1 MLKKKKIYILAAVLA
16 VAAVACA
23 LVFGMLWTDHRAS
36 NFSRGQDLYIWP
48 DTPVQQVFTSLV
60 DSGVVIRPASLKR
73 ALKHEGLWDGEA
85 KMKPGHYK
93 VDGKVSS
100 YYFARMLANGWQT
113 PVRLTIAGT
122 VRTKDAIASRISRQ
136 MMTDSVSVMRALN
149 DSVLLSSFGFTPTN
163 VFSMIIPDTYE
174 VYWTSPPD
182 SIFSVFNRAW
192 KKFWTPENDAKAKA
206 LGLSRLEVSTLAS
219 IVSGETRY
227 KPEMPSI
234 AGVYLNRLRIGM
246 LLQADPTVAY
256 CFGYKPNRILLRHLE
271 VDSPYNTYKYAGLPP
286 GPICSPPRE
295 CLEAVL
301 NPDRNGYLYF
311 CASPALDGTHRFSS
325 TYPGHLANAREFQK
339 ALNARNK

>member
-1 MLKKKKIYILAAVLA
+1 MAKKKIIYILAAALAVLA
-16 VAAVACA
+16 VAGASLFA
-23 LVFGMLWTDHRAS
+23 LMWTDHRSA
-36 NFSRGQDLYIWP
+36 NFTRGQDLYIWP
-48 DTPVQQVFTSLV
+48 DTPVQQVFSSLV

-73 ALKHEGLWDGEA
+73 ALKHEGLWDGET

-100 YYFARMLANGWQT
+100 YYAARMLANGWQS

-122 VRTKDAIASRISRQ
+122 IRNKGTIASRISRQ
-136 MMTDSVSVMRALN
+136 MMTDSVSVMRALE
-149 DSVLLSSFGFTPTN
+149 DSVLLSAFGFTPSN

-174 VYWTSPPD
+174 VYWTASPD
-182 SIFSVFNRAW
+182 SIFSVFNKAW
-192 KKFWTPENDAKAKA
+192 KKFWTPANDAKAA
-206 LGLSRLEVSTLAS
+206 ELGLTRLQVSTLAS

-246 LLQADPTVAY
+246 LLQADPTVAF
-256 CFGYKPNRILLRHLE
+256 CFDYKPNRILLRHLE
-271 VDSPYNTYKYAGLPP
+271 IDSPYNTYKYAGLPP

-311 CASPALDGTHRFSS
+311 CASPALDGTHRFAS
-325 TYPGHLANAREFQK
+325 TYSGHLANAREFQQ
-339 ALNARNK
+339 ALNARSK

>member
-1 MLKKKKIYILAAVLA
+1 MVRKKIIYALVAVMAVLA
-16 VAAVACA
+16 AGGAVA
-23 LVFGMLWTDHRAS
+23 FGMMWTDHRAS
-36 NFSRGQDLYIWP
+36 NFSRAQDLYIWP
-48 DTPVQQVFTSLV
+48 DTPVHQVFSSLV
-60 DSGVVIRPASLKR
+60 DSGTVIRPASLKR
-73 ALKHEGLWDGEA
+73 ALRHEGLWDGTSA
-85 KMKPGHYK
+85 VKPGHYK

-122 VRTKDAIASRISRQ
+122 IRTKSAIASRIGRQ
-136 MMTDSVSVMRALN
+136 MMTDSVSVMRALE
-149 DSVLLSSFGFTPTN
+149 DSVLLSSFGFTPAN
-163 VFSMIIPDTYE
+163 VFSMVIPDTYE

-192 KKFWTPENDAKAKA
+192 KKFWTKENDAKASA

-246 LLQADPTVAY
+246 LLQADPTVAF
-256 CFGYKPNRILLRHLE
+256 CFDYKPNRILLRHLE
-271 VDSPYNTYKYAGLPP
+271 VDSPYNTYRYAGLPP

-311 CASPALDGTHRFSS
+311 CASPAMDGTHRFSS
-325 TYPGHLANAREFQK
+325 TYSGHLANAREFQH
-339 ALNARNK
+339 ALNSRNK